1 MNTFTNKNG
10 IIVVTNVGSVSIVA
24 NIYGYIRVST
34 KDQNEQRQL
43 HKMMERGVEARR
55 IFVDKASGRHFD
67 RPQYQLL
74 RKILSTSDI
83 VYIDALDRMGRN
95 YDEVISEWKYITR
108 ELQADIV
115 VLENETLFDSR
126 KFREMGDMGR
136 LMEDQFLS
144 LLSYVADQERK
155 KIHQR
160 QAEGIAVAK
169 AQGKHLGRPPFT
181 LSVLSQ
187 KQLIIIEETYAKWK
201 KREITSVRFMEL
213 LGLKKNTFY
222 KILKEYEE
230 NKLHPK

>member
-1 MNTFTNKNG
+1 M
-10 IIVVTNVGSVSIVA
+10 VTNIRGIPKVA

-55 IFVDKASGRHFD
+55 IFVDKASGQHFD

-74 RKILSTSDI
+74 RKILNTGDI

-126 KFREMGDMGR
+126 KFRDMGDMGR

-155 KIHQR
+155 KIRQR

-169 AQGKHLGRPPFT
+169 SQGKHLGRPPFN
-181 LSVLSQ
+181 LSALSQ

-230 NKLHPK
+230 NKLQPK

>member
-1 MNTFTNKNG
+1 M
-10 IIVVTNVGSVSIVA
+10 VTNVRSMLNIA

-74 RKILSTSDI
+74 RKILSQGDI
-83 VYIDALDRMGRN
+83 VYVDALDRMGRN
-95 YDEVISEWKYITR
+95 YDEVISEWKYLTR

-169 AQGKHLGRPPFT
+169 SQGKYLGRPPFN
-181 LSVLSQ
+181 LSALSH
-187 KQLIIIEETYAKWK
+187 KQLIIIEETYEKWK
-201 KREITSVRFMEL
+201 KREMTSVRFMEI

-230 NKLHPK
+230 NKLNPK